1 MKKIEQKVINVIK
14 ENKLIEANDRVLV
27 ALSGGPDSVFLL
39 HFLNKFNRKFK
50 ITTGALHINHMLR
63 GKHSSADEDF
73 CRTFCRTYKI
83 VFYSVK
89 RNVRS
94 FARKNKISIEEAGRE
109 LRYKELEKFRK
120 KFGYNK
126 IATAHTC
133 SDNTETVFINLIKGT
148 GLKGIS
154 GIPVKRNNIIR
165 PLISLTKDEVLLYLK
180 YKKLHYR
187 TDITNAASEFERNY
201 LRNEILPLIKNKL
214 NISLDETIFNSSVIF
229 KNYLSWIES
238 LLEEKINKGAEFKN
252 GILILDTKILNEIY
266 PQLVGDYFRI
276 VLQRN
281 FSRQITFND
290 FKSLKSLL
298 LKQAGTKVLLSG
310 DLKGFRD
317 RESILIYKS
326 KIDFNLKPVE
336 LKENCL
342 YKINEKSI
350 SFRRINKNE
359 VNFNKDSSVEYVSAD
374 RIKKFLLRT
383 WKPGDK
389 FYPLGLKGSKN
400 ISDYLAEKK
409 LSSFVKNKQT
419 VLISDGKIVWVVGFR
434 IDDRFKVTPET
445 REVFELCLK

>member
-1 MKKIEQKVINVIK
+1 
-14 ENKLIEANDRVLV
+14 
-27 ALSGGPDSVFLL
+27 
-39 HFLNKFNRKFK
+39 
-50 ITTGALHINHMLR
+50 
-63 GKHSSADEDF
+63 
-73 CRTFCRTYKI
+73 
-83 VFYSVK
+83 
-89 RNVRS
+89 
-94 FARKNKISIEEAGRE
+94 
-109 LRYKELEKFRK
+109 
-120 KFGYNK
+120 
-126 IATAHTC
+126 
-133 SDNTETVFINLIKGT
+133 
-148 GLKGIS
+148 
-154 GIPVKRNNIIR
+154 
-165 PLISLTKDEVLLYLK
+165 
-180 YKKLHYR
+180 
-187 TDITNAASEFERNY
+187 
-201 LRNEILPLIKNKL
+201 
-214 NISLDETIFNSSVIF
+214 
-229 KNYLSWIES
+229 
-238 LLEEKINKGAEFKN
+238 
-252 GILILDTKILNEIY
+252 
-266 PQLVGDYFRI
+266 
-276 VLQRN
+276 
-281 FSRQITFND
+281 
-290 FKSLKSLL
+290 LL